1 MGNSLVNSNPT
12 SKFRSIEDIFKDPA
26 TRSKLNNFIDEA
38 VICKQKIQQH
48 QEAIKAIR
56 DAAREDISLD
66 PKVFNFYVSMVYNND
81 YAARK
86 AGVDQLSALI
96 ESVMNSL
103 SPTNSNYISHDDD

>member
-1 MGNSLVNSNPT
+1 LGNSLVNANPT
-12 SKFRSIEDIFKDPA
+12 SKFRSIEDIFKDPV
-26 TRSKLNNFIDEA
+26 TRSKLNNCIDEA
-38 VICKQKIQQH
+38 VICKQKIQSH

-56 DAAREDISLD
+56 DTAREDLCLD

-96 ESVMNSL
+96 ESVMSSL
-103 SPTNSNYISHDDD
+103 PASNSNYTGDDD